1 MLPNVLWALGA
12 KKGNFENNPY
22 HRGVDNRQG
31 LWGDVWAQAG
41 EKKRKKAAA
50 AAAHLVERGW
60 NLKHAK

>member
-41 EKKRKKAAA
+41 EKKKKERKQQQQQ
-50 AAAHLVERGW
+50 HTW
-60 NLKHAK
+60 